1 MTLRFGDAESRADST
16 CRRVRSCSSSRG
28 TSVTTCPCC
37 GRATFPGDRVASSL
51 APSASPSQPSAW
63 LRGPVEDVPN
73 ALQHAAHA
81 LIQAGEEIARAVSPL
96 TSAELWAR
104 PGGAASVGFHLR
116 HIAGSTDRL
125 LTYARG
131 ASLDQAQ
138 RDEMQ
143 REQGEPSPADDA
155 ATLMRCVRVRLAK
168 ALDVLR
174 TTREEELHLPRPVG
188 RAALPSTVMG
198 LLYHVADHTQRH
210 TGQIIVTARI
220 VRNGL

>member
-1 MTLRFGDAESRADST
+1 MIA
-16 CRRVRSCSSSRG
+16 
-28 TSVTTCPCC
+28 
-37 GRATFPGDRVASSL
+37 VASSQGTSTSR
-51 APSASPSQPSAW
+51 PSPW
-63 LRGPVEDVPN
+63 LRGPVEDVPH

-81 LIQAGEEIARAVSPL
+81 LIAAEEDIVRAASSL
-96 TSAELWAR
+96 TRAELSAR

-143 REQGEPSPADDA
+143 REQSDLSPADDA
-155 ATLMRCVRVRLAK
+155 RALLQCVQERLTK

-210 TGQIIVTARI
+210 TGQIIATATI
-220 VRNGL
+220 VRNAR